1 MIPFLAVIPGLVL
14 FLLSISPASAASPTD
29 TLERAIAAVEQ
40 GRYSEGLALL
50 GSLPAVSL
58 SPQERKRARYLEGHA
73 AFKLKRF
80 PDALYA
86 FGEAVEQYP
95 ELADYAL
102 WNIARLYREVNAER
116 FQLETLRLLL
126 GRFPQS
132 RLIPHSRL
140 ALARELVGATG
151 EFGNGVQLLEAF
163 LSEHA
168 ADPRITEVY
177 LLLGQGYEGM
187 GAVDKAID
195 TYRTLYIRF
204 PASAEA
210 DQGLLRLEA
219 LLTREQRP
227 PMGWTPRE
235 QLERADYLAL
245 AGACE
250 RVIQEVRGLSP
261 DTLAD
266 DLRSRAT
273 ARLGLC
279 AFKLRRYRE
288 AAAILEK
295 FRQAFF
301 TDERAGEVFYNLG
314 LSYQRDG
321 RTAEAEQILRQL
333 AVRTPPT
340 PWNAKALTGLGSM
353 YEARQDTERACE
365 VYADLVT
372 RFPTDERA
380 DEMAWRI
387 GWLRYG
393 QRLYSDAGRD
403 FAAAAER
410 FPRSVF
416 VSNARYWQAKA
427 LERSGNNTHAMTLYE
442 RVAQEYP
449 YTYYGIRAEEI
460 MLARATLGS
469 SLQNGFWEPSPRFTS
484 EPLTS
489 PQATFHRVRIDE
501 LLALRFFEDAREEV
515 GQLAKRLGG
524 ELPEQ
529 MLLADLYL
537 KVGLPLQGIRAL
549 NASLSAVDPTERLV
563 LPIMFWTLLFPQLYW
578 NEVRETAQQLQLD
591 PFLLL
596 GVIRQESAFN
606 THAVS
611 RSDARGLMQILPST
625 GRELF
630 QRAGMG
636 PFQLDLLFNPRV
648 NVRLGAQ
655 YLQRLYGTHQGNV
668 ILTLAAY
675 NAGPTRVK
683 RWLQEI
689 NRADWDEFIESL
701 PFEETRA
708 YIKNVLR
715 NYGVY
720 RKLYPEKG

>member
-1 MIPFLAVIPGLVL
+1 MIPCLALIPGFVL
-14 FLLSISPASAASPTD
+14 FLLSIFPASAASPTG
-29 TLERAIAAVEQ
+29 TLESAVAAIEQ
-40 GRYSEGLALL
+40 GRYSEGMTLL
-50 GSLPAVSL
+50 GSLQTASL

-73 AFKLKRF
+73 SLKLKRF
-80 PDALYA
+80 PEAFYA
-86 FGEAVEQYP
+86 FGEVVEQYP

-116 FQLETLRLLL
+116 FQLEALRLFL

-132 RLIPHSRL
+132 RLLPHSRL
-140 ALARELVGATG
+140 ALARELVGTTG

-168 ADPRITEVY
+168 ADPRIAEVF
-177 LLLGQGYEGM
+177 LLLGQGYEGL

-195 TYRTLYIRF
+195 AYRTLYIRL

-227 PMGWTPRE
+227 PMGLTPRE

-250 RVIQEVRGLSP
+250 RAIQEVRGLSP
-261 DTLAD
+261 DTLTD

-288 AAAILEK
+288 AAAVLEQ

-301 TDERAGEVFYNLG
+301 TDERAGEVLYHLG

-321 RTAEAEQILRQL
+321 RTVEAEHVLRQL
-333 AVRTPPT
+333 AARTPPT
-340 PWNAKALTGLGSM
+340 PWNAKALTGLGSI
-353 YEARQDTERACE
+353 YEARQATERACE
-365 VYADLVT
+365 VYADLMT

-387 GWLRYG
+387 GWLRYRQG
-393 QRLYSDAGRD
+393 LYSAAGRD

-410 FPRSVF
+410 FPRSIF

-427 LERSGNNTHAMTLYE
+427 LERSGNNTDAMTLYE
-442 RVAQEYP
+442 RVAREYP

-460 MLARATLGS
+460 MQARAALG
-469 SLQNGFWEPSPRFTS
+469 NPPPNDFWEPSPRFTS
-484 EPLTS
+484 GPLLS

-501 LLALRFFEDAREEV
+501 LLALRFLEDAREEV

-524 ELPEQ
+524 ELAEQ

-549 NASLSAVDPTERLV
+549 NAALSAVNPTERLGF
-563 LPIMFWTLLFPQLYW
+563 PITFWTLLFPQLYW
-578 NEVRETAQQLQLD
+578 NEIRETATQLQLD

-611 RSDARGLMQILPST
+611 RADARGLMQILPST

-636 PFQLDLLFNPRV
+636 PFQVDVLFNPRV

-655 YLQRLYGTHQGNV
+655 YLQRLSGAQQGNV

-701 PFEETRA
+701 PFGETRA

-715 NYGVY
+715 NSGVY
-720 RKLYPEKG
+720 RKLYTKG